1 MDGSFR
7 NLLMDVYE
15 KIDCRICFANE
26 QFPSLIWARYNCQVQ
41 YLRTQISANRYWE
54 WREKLFRTLS

>member
-26 QFPSLIWARYNCQVQ
+26 QFSSLIWARYNCQVL
-41 YLRTQISANRYWE
+41 YLLTQISANR
-54 WREKLFRTLS
+54 